1 MKQFII
7 SEQEKSRILEMHQN
21 ATSRQYLMEDD
32 GYTGPTLMGTMTV
45 PFIKQKDGKEV
56 FDRNTAISFT
66 LTGDK
71 NAKSIGETSLENIKS
86 IANIKIDT
94 VNAGIKAIGNHGA
107 TVYTGG
113 NQDIIKYLTNM
124 VGKTTEIGSKD
135 ILVTVNLVSGGS
147 GLYPSYTTFIKKI
160 RPQQ

>member
-1 MKQFII
+1 MKRIVRLTESDLARIVRRII
-7 SEQEKSRILEMHQN
+7 N
-21 ATSRQYLMEDD
+21 EDD

-56 FDRNTAISFT
+56 FDRNTAIAFT

-147 GLYPSYTTFIKKI
+147 GLYPSYTTFIKKV